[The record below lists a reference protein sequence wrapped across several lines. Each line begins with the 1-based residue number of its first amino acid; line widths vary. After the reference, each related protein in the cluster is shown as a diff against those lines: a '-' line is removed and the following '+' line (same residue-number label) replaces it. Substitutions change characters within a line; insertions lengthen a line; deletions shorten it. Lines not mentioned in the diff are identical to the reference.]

1 MGYIFLKKVEVLIL
15 ILKLFLTVFLLFS
28 VSKETTLIKRLT
40 KINRMDIVHLIE
52 TKIFKST
59 QEDTS
64 SHTYAEIEQ
73 TIALDHS
80 EGTQPMLA

>member
-1 MGYIFLKKVEVLIL
+1 MFLV
-15 ILKLFLTVFLLFS
+15 T
-28 VSKETTLIKRLT
+28 ETTLIRNLT

-52 TKIFKST
+52 TKIIKSM

-64 SHTYAEIEQ
+64 SHTYAEIER

-80 EGTQPMLA
+80 EGTQC

>member
-1 MGYIFLKKVEVLIL
+1 M
-15 ILKLFLTVFLLFS
+15 
-28 VSKETTLIKRLT
+28 SKETTLIRRLT

-52 TKIFKST
+52 TKIMKST
-59 QEDTS
+59 LEDNS

-80 EGTQPMLA
+80 EGTQVSAESGLMNKILFILED